1 MGLEVNMRA
10 PGGYIPDKMNFAYNV
25 DVYQIWAETLVKGDN
40 VSFPN
45 VRFHRYVTHFGLS
58 ERAEYLHTEEEIRE
72 RYGKKI
78 LLEKTPPS
86 SISGGM
92 GNKVYLLEAD
102 SVAELQEQANF
113 ILAHSDGIKFF

>member
-1 MGLEVNMRA
+1 
-10 PGGYIPDKMNFAYNV
+10 V
-25 DVYQIWAETLVKGDN
+25 DVYQIWAESLVKGDN

-45 VRFHRYVTHFGLS
+45 VCFHRYVTHFGLS

-72 RYGKKI
+72 KYGKKI

-113 ILAHSDGIKFF
+113 ILAHSDGSKFF